1 MLDLQV
7 CIGSACHTK
16 ASYNVIQ
23 TFQQLIEEQS
33 LHDRLTFR
41 GGLCMKQCGHAGVTV
56 TLDGV
61 GHHVTPDD
69 AEAFFAAE
77 VLPKLQTQ

>member
-1 MLDLQV
+1 MIDLQV

-33 LHDRLTFR
+33 LHDRLNFR
-41 GGLCMKQCGHAGVTV
+41 GGLCMKQCGHSGITVTV
-56 TLDGV
+56 DGV
-61 GHHVTPDD
+61 EHHVNPDE
-69 AEAFFAAE
+69 AEAFFTAE
-77 VLPKLQTQ
+77 VLPRLQTQ